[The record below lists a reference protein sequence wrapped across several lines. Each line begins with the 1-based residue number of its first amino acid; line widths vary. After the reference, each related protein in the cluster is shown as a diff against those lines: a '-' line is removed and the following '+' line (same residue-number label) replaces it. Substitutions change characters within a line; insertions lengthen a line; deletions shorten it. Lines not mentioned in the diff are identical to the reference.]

1 MGNRARNIFK
11 VIGGALVAC
20 ALLGAVGCASAGE
33 EASTAA
39 LPTTGS
45 DIQTSVFAGVVA
57 ASGET
62 KVAKNSA
69 YPVAELKVSVGD
81 AVNAGDVLF
90 VYDTSTAAMD
100 LEKAQLE
107 IEQIKQ
113 SRELSASNKAQLEK
127 ELKSADADRRLAC
140 QLEIQE
146 KEADIL
152 EADYKIKA
160 KEKEAARLADMV
172 EHAEVTS
179 PVSGT
184 VRSIANDASSSGE
197 DVMAPDALGADDGS
211 SEGEA
216 GDAAYIVIAQTDQL
230 AIAGSVDEANMNEIY
245 EGMAMTVKSRNDE
258 RTWAGTVT
266 AVDFEK
272 PLQTSNE
279 YMDVSQSS
287 KYGFTVS
294 LEAPEGL
301 VVGQHVYLVCEAAPA
316 VDGIVDGGI
325 DGGIDGNI
333 GGAMLEGDLDGEAS
347 GNLGSNFGGALG
359 TADALEG
366 M

>member
-1 MGNRARNIFK
+1 M
-11 VIGGALVAC
+11 
-20 ALLGAVGCASAGE
+20 
-33 EASTAA
+33 
-39 LPTTGS
+39 
-45 DIQTSVFAGVVA
+45 
-57 ASGET
+57 
-62 KVAKNSA
+62 AKNSA
-69 YPVAELKVSVGD
+69 YPVAELKVGVGD
-81 AVNAGDVLF
+81 AVDAGDVLF
-90 VYDTSTAAMD
+90 VYDTSTTAMD

-107 IEQIKQ
+107 IEQLKQ
-113 SRELSASNKAQLEK
+113 GRELSASNKAQLEK

-172 EHAEVTS
+172 ENAEVTS

-184 VRSIANDASSSGE
+184 VRSIANDGSSSGD

-211 SEGEA
+211 SEGEV

-245 EGMAMTVKSRNDE
+245 EGMAITVKSRNDE

-316 VDGIVDGGI
+316 VDGIVDGTIDGIADEGI
-325 DGGIDGNI
+325 DGIAD
-333 GGAMLEGDLDGEAS
+333 GAMLEDDL
-347 GNLGSNFGGALG
+347 GGALG